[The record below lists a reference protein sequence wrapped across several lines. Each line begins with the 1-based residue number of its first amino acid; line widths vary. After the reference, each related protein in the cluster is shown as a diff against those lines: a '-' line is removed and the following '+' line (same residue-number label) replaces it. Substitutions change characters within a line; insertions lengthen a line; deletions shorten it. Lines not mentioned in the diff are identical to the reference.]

1 MIFIDENNRL
11 GPPIT
16 SNSSTSEVCLRAADC
31 VGLILTPNSPTS
43 RLLDYIDM
51 DSFLPKLDTVTLVR
65 ANPEAPSGIVGT
77 SSWDLDQLDLC
88 CPPNYDL
95 DKESRHVEDSLERVP
110 CDLDPV
116 EFDRRF
122 VNRQEPVVLVNCSSS
137 WPAAQTWKT
146 KDLLKLGDGQL
157 RWRTDFLERRA
168 GGLLTTW
175 GSKTFLPGWKVA
187 EILAKNG
194 TARVFHSL
202 GRRSSNPAGAGLFQ
216 DYKTPEPLPQDL
228 YRGAEMA
235 TDYQWLILSQAGT
248 GTALH
253 MDPAYTIAWNSL
265 ISGRKWWALLPKHL
279 PAEPFL
285 CSPSCSATQEGDISQ
300 AAWFHH
306 VLPQLRHLTWYGQAV
321 REVNLGPGETLY
333 LPSGFPHAVF
343 NLEDNVS
350 VTENYLASEGVT
362 EVLAAILAGD
372 DAGLGL
378 SRGEE
383 RLWRSLY
390 HGQLDAKGRQTARE
404 VVNRL
409 QLELDLRPEL
419 CRQ

>member
-1 MIFIDENNRL
+1 
-11 GPPIT
+11 
-16 SNSSTSEVCLRAADC
+16 
-31 VGLILTPNSPTS
+31 
-43 RLLDYIDM
+43 M

-65 ANPEAPSGIVGT
+65 ANPKAPSGIVGT

-88 CPPNYDL
+88 CPHNYD
-95 DKESRHVEDSLERVP
+95 VEEEVDWQINDSLERVP
-110 CDLDPV
+110 CDLDPL
-116 EFDRRF
+116 EFHKRF
-122 VNRQEPVVLVNCSSS
+122 VTRQEPVVLVNCSSS
-137 WPAAQTWKT
+137 WEAAQAWNTE
-146 KDLLKLGDGQL
+146 DLLKLGDGKL

-168 GGLLTTW
+168 GGLLATW
-175 GSKTFLPGWKVA
+175 GSKTFLPGWRVA
-187 EILAKNG
+187 EILARNG

-202 GRRSSNPAGAGLFQ
+202 GRRSSNPAGVGLFQ
-216 DYKTPEPLPQDL
+216 DYKTPNPLPEDL
-228 YRGAEMA
+228 YGGAA
-235 TDYQWLILSQAGT
+235 LSTDYQWLILSQADT

-279 PAEPFL
+279 PAEPFG
-285 CSPSCSATQEGDISQ
+285 CSVSCSATQEGDISQ

-306 VLPQLRHLTWYGQAV
+306 VLPQLRQLSFYGQAV
-321 REVNLGPGETLY
+321 REVNLGPRETLY

-362 EVLAAILAGD
+362 DVLAGILAGD

-378 SRGEE
+378 SKGEE

-409 QLELDLRPEL
+409 QLQLDLRPEL
-419 CRQ
+419 CR